1 MTTFVLLNFL
11 DFSAS
16 KRRFVLCAMW
26 QRSVRCAE
34 RDPSILMRYEFSSTL
49 YSAGIHVTK
58 QDGYLQVCPYGTCR
72 FTLAPHLLAL
82 SCILEA
88 QASLLP
94 A

>member
-49 YSAGIHVTK
+49 YSAGIHVQSRMVIYK
-58 QDGYLQVCPYGTCR
+58 SVLMGHVG
-72 FTLAPHLLAL
+72 LL
-82 SCILEA
+82 
-88 QASLLP
+88 
-94 A
+94 